1 MKKTICRSMKD
12 ILIDSNNK
20 NKSLF
25 SQVLLAQKIVSDIS
39 ISQSKYKFSD
49 KALPTVENR

>member
-25 SQVLLAQKIVSDIS
+25 SQVLLAQNIVSDIS